1 MDQATIGY
9 LCIGLLALGLAAGV
23 PVAVTLGLAGIGGM
37 WLGAGYAFMAGQL
50 TSLPFAVTSNY
61 GYAVLPLFVLMGVL
75 AEKSGITEEVFRA
88 ADVWL
93 RRMRGGLYQAV
104 VVGSAV
110 FAAISGSTIV
120 NAVVFTRLAFPE
132 MLRYG
137 YNRSLSIGCIGAAG
151 SFAAMIP
158 PSITMVIYAI
168 ITEQSVGQLM
178 IAGVIPGILTAV
190 IYMAGLWL
198 LVRIRP
204 DLAPQ
209 IGDRIPLIEKLRS
222 IKWLWPV
229 IALIALVLGGMYL
242 GVFPPSAAGAVG
254 AFGVFAIF
262 LARLRSRFASPLMQ
276 ALIDTASVSCIVFT
290 VLIGGLIFS
299 RMLVVLGLIDGFV
312 DLITSIADTPVEFMI
327 LACLFYLVL
336 GCFLDTTSMMVVTL
350 PFVFPVVQRLGIDP
364 IWFGIVL
371 VKLVEISVIT
381 PPVGM
386 NLFAVMSA
394 VDDKT
399 KFSHVATGVMPFIAL
414 ELIVLA
420 LLVAYPQ
427 LVTWLPQQMLL
438 R

>member
-1 MDQATIGY
+1 MDPFHVGY
-9 LCIGLLALGLAAGV
+9 LSVGLLVLGLLIGV
-23 PVAVTLGLAGIGGM
+23 PVAVTLALAGVVGM

-50 TSLPFAVTSNY
+50 TSLPYAVTSNY
-61 GYAVLPLFVLMGVL
+61 AYAVLPLFVLMGIL

-93 RRMRGGLYQAV
+93 RRMRGGLYQTV
-104 VVGSAV
+104 VLGSAI

-120 NAVVFTRLAFPE
+120 NAIVFTRLAFPQ
-132 MLRYG
+132 MLHYG
-137 YNRSLSIGCIGAAG
+137 YDRSLSIGCIAAAG

-168 ITEQSVGQLM
+168 ITEQSVGQLLV
-178 IAGVIPGILTAV
+178 AGVIPGLLTAA
-190 IYMAGLWL
+190 IYMTGLWII
-198 LVRIRP
+198 VRVWP
-204 DLAPQ
+204 GLAPAL
-209 IGDRIPLIEKLRS
+209 GERVSLSEKLQA

-229 IALIALVLGGMYL
+229 VLLIVLVLGGMYV
-242 GVFPPSAAGAVG
+242 GVFPPSGAGAVG
-254 AFGVFAIF
+254 ALGVFCIF
-262 LARLRSRFASPLMQ
+262 LARLRSRFRTPLME
-276 ALIDTASVSCIVFT
+276 ALIDTAVVSCIIFA

-312 DLITSIADTPVEFMI
+312 GLITSVADTPTQFMI
-327 LACLFYLVL
+327 LACAFYLVL

-350 PFVFPVVQRLGIDP
+350 PFVFPVVQRLEIDP

-394 VDDKT
+394 VDEKT
-399 KFSHVATGVMPFIAL
+399 KFYHVARGVLPFIGF
-414 ELIVLA
+414 EFIVLG
-420 LLVAYPQ
+420 LLVAYPG
-427 LVTWLPQQMLL
+427 LVTWLPQQMLA

>member
-1 MDQATIGY
+1 MEASTVGY
-9 LCIGLLALGLAAGV
+9 LCVAMLAAGLVLGV
-23 PVAVTLGLAGIGGM
+23 PVAVALALAGIYGM
-37 WLGAGYAFMAGQL
+37 WAGAGYAFLAGQMA
-50 TSLPFAVTSNY
+50 SLPYAVTSNY
-61 GYAVLPLFVLMGVL
+61 AYAVLPLFVLMGIL
-75 AEKSGITEEVFRA
+75 AERSGITEEVFRA

-120 NAVVFTRLAFPE
+120 NAVVFTRLAFPQ

-137 YNRSLSIGCIGAAG
+137 YNRSLSIGAIAAAG

-168 ITEQSVGQLM
+168 ITEQSVGQLL
-178 IAGVIPGILTAV
+178 IAGIVPGVLTAAV
-190 IYMAGLWL
+190 YMAGLWL
-198 LVRIRP
+198 MVRIRP
-204 DLAPQ
+204 DLAPA
-209 IGDRIPLIEKLRS
+209 IGDRVPLIEKLQAV
-222 IKWLWPV
+222 KWLWPV
-229 IALIALVLGGMYL
+229 LLLIGLVLGGMYFGL
-242 GVFPPSAAGAVG
+242 FPPSSAGAVG
-254 AFGVFAIF
+254 AFGVFMIF
-262 LARLRSRFASPLMQ
+262 LVRLRRRFAGPLMG
-276 ALIDTASVSCIVFT
+276 ALIDTAAVSCIVFA

-299 RMLVVLGLIDGFV
+299 RMLVVLGVIDGFV
-312 DLITSIADTPVEFMI
+312 GIITAIADTPLEFMA
-327 LACLFYLVL
+327 LACVFYLVL

-350 PFVFPVVQRLGIDP
+350 PFVFPVVQRLEIDP

-371 VKLVEISVIT
+371 VKLVEISVVT

-394 VDDKT
+394 VDDQT
-399 KFSHVATGVMPFIAL
+399 RFSHVARGVMPFIGL

-420 LLVAYPQ
+420 LLVAFPE
-427 LVTWLPQQMLL
+427 LVTWLPQKMLQ